1 MKNFFEELKEFMFSG
16 NLVKTSAGYAIGA
29 ATADFSKVI
38 TFSLLI
44 PCIQM
49 AWAAGTFRR
58 SDAWKKIDG
67 YLVLEHLLYWFCVIF
82 VAYVLAE
89 LFFSQ
94 GILGIKST
102 IDGNDQRRLKVAE
115 HEADKRAGEITDT
128 VAKAVGSVT
137 SGGSVVRGG
146 PVVPGGSVVPAE
158 TLAHP
163 VLDPAPPMRMN
174 NLPYGKPAAM
184 L

>member
-1 MKNFFEELKEFMFSG
+1 MKDFFEELKEFMFSG
-16 NLVKTSAGYAIGA
+16 NLVRTSAGYAIGA

-49 AWAAGTFRR
+49 AWAAATFRK
-58 SDAWKKIDG
+58 SSAYSKLDG

-94 GILGIKST
+94 AILGIKTT
-102 IDGNDQRRLKVAE
+102 IDKDDKHKLKVAE
-115 HEADKRAGEITDT
+115 HEADKRAEEIKDATAVVTNT
-128 VAKAVGSVT
+128 VATAVASVT
-137 SGGSVVRGG
+137 PGG
-146 PVVPGGSVVPAE
+146 PVPAE
-158 TLAHP
+158 NLAHP
-163 VLDPAPPMRMN
+163 AMEPAGPMRMN
-174 NLPYGKPAAM
+174 NLPYGKPAPM
-184 L
+184 V

>member
-16 NLVKTSAGYAIGA
+16 NLVRTSAGYAIGA

-49 AWAAGTFRR
+49 TWAAATFRESAAYR
-58 SDAWKKIDG
+58 KLDG
-67 YLVLEHLLYWFCVIF
+67 LLVLEHLLYWFCVIF

-89 LFFSQ
+89 LFLSQ
-94 GILGIKST
+94 GILGIKTT
-102 IDGNDQRRLKVAE
+102 INKDEQHKLKVAE
-115 HEADKRAGEITDT
+115 HEADKRAEEIKDATSAVVSKT

-137 SGGSVVRGG
+137 PGG
-146 PVVPGGSVVPAE
+146 PGGPAPAE
-158 TLAHP
+158 SLAHP
-163 VLDPAPPMRMN
+163 ALEPAPPVRMN
-174 NLPYGKPAAM
+174 NLPYGNPDAM

>member
-16 NLVKTSAGYAIGA
+16 NLVKTSAGFAIGA
-29 ATADFSKVI
+29 ATADVSKVI
-38 TFSLLI
+38 TFSFLI

-49 AWAAGTFRR
+49 AWAAATFRK
-58 SDAWKKIDG
+58 SDAFKKVDG
-67 YLVLEHLLYWFCVIF
+67 FLVLEYLLYWFCVIF

-94 GILGIKST
+94 GILGIKTT
-102 IDGNDQRRLKVAE
+102 INTDDKQKLRVAE
-115 HEADKRAGEITDT
+115 HEADKRAEEIKDATAVVTNT
-128 VAKAVGSVT
+128 VAMAVGT
-137 SGGSVVRGG
+137 
-146 PVVPGGSVVPAE
+146 VPAE

-174 NLPYGKPAAM
+174 NLPYGKPAPM

>member
-16 NLVKTSAGYAIGA
+16 NMAKTSASYAIGA

-49 AWAAGTFRR
+49 AWAAATFRE
-58 SDAWKKIDG
+58 SNAYSKLDG
-67 YLVLEHLLYWFCVIF
+67 FLVLEHLLYWFCVIF

-94 GILGIKST
+94 AILGIKTT
-102 IDGNDQRRLKVAE
+102 INKDDKQKLKVAE
-115 HEADKRAGEITDT
+115 HEADKRAEEIKDATSAVVTTT
-128 VAKAVGSVT
+128 VAKAVGTVT
-137 SGGSVVRGG
+137 PGG
-146 PVVPGGSVVPAE
+146 PVVPAE
-158 TLAHP
+158 SLAHP
-163 VLDPAPPMRMN
+163 ALEPAPPVRMN
-174 NLPYGKPAAM
+174 NLPYGKPAPV